1 MEITNESGPA
11 ALSNNR
17 DGSMSEVT
25 EPKARDAERPSNIVG
40 RKIASGR
47 RPANSAQSAGKWV
60 RRIMDTTG
68 DVAGWHGQ
76 LACLFLALITIP
88 TGFADTAT
96 DRMLLPIEI
105 LGADGTT
112 ADRTVV
118 LQAGQAESVQSLW
131 LQIHG
136 LQYADQ
142 ASVQVNMS
150 TWMPLNNNTVTVAEP
165 GRSFGGIGGG
175 FATLVMTL
183 PLPNGTVVPGAN
195 AIRFRFNQ
203 TDGVVSGYRVLA
215 WNLLTIDGGKL
226 LPPDAFAE
234 DAPETWTPPL
244 PDAASIEAGREL
256 WHTASLAAS
265 SLPNSPRIQ
274 AHCADCHA
282 RDGRDLKYFNFSNGS
297 IVARSRFHGLSTTQ
311 GEQIASYIRSLPL
324 PNPGRPWNPPYQPG
338 PGLDEKPISSWAA
351 GAGLAWVLDQD
362 TDALPYLLGHD
373 AAPSTAASNAQ
384 GNDPN
389 LRELVRQITPDVFR
403 PDANLNPRQ
412 IPVALQFPDWN
423 HWLPRVHPKDAW
435 GPAFTDSEF
444 ATLYGA
450 ETTES
455 KIGTET
461 PLRRLLAATRSVD
474 HDGRSIV
481 PAFGQWSEA
490 RRKFLRGFATGKTP
504 WSPELGNKVYSTQL
518 WQLVKTWEMMQEY
531 GLEGRGRDFFG
542 SSADART
549 WCNTIPVETAPS
561 AANIPDGPSGIGGSA
576 LTNEYFNASWYELQ
590 IVLNSGNHQHRDR
603 SPVDWVYVIRRFLDL
618 YGQTHE
624 AEPTRLLV
632 AITKALQSTDPHLGP
647 DNLSQGWRPDQNI
660 DPRIMISPAWSPI
673 FKPLPVEV
681 YRALTASLLSA
692 WLDKNLQYPIAEY
705 LPLSAGHTY
714 TPLNS
719 YGDISR
725 GKAWEAAQQFRNL
738 GVSAELVQRLQQ
750 WGFVFT
756 DRAARIQY
764 GH

>member
-68 DVAGWHGQ
+68 DVAGWHWQ

-183 PLPNGTVVPGAN
+183 PLPNGTVLPGAN

-351 GAGLAWVLDQD
+351 GAGVAWVLDRD

-719 YGDISR
+719 YGDISG

>member
-1 MEITNESGPA
+1 
-11 ALSNNR
+11 
-17 DGSMSEVT
+17 
-25 EPKARDAERPSNIVG
+25 
-40 RKIASGR
+40 
-47 RPANSAQSAGKWV
+47 
-60 RRIMDTTG
+60 
-68 DVAGWHGQ
+68 
-76 LACLFLALITIP
+76 
-88 TGFADTAT
+88 
-96 DRMLLPIEI
+96 
-105 LGADGTT
+105 
-112 ADRTVV
+112 
-118 LQAGQAESVQSLW
+118 
-131 LQIHG
+131 
-136 LQYADQ
+136 
-142 ASVQVNMS
+142 
-150 TWMPLNNNTVTVAEP
+150 MPLNNNTVTVAEP

-324 PNPGRPWNPPYQPG
+324 PNSGRPWNPPYQPG

-590 IVLNSGNHQHRDR
+590 IVLNSGNHQHRDH

-719 YGDISR
+719 YGDISG